1 MSAPAIMGAA
11 GTDDRDRDPKGGT
24 PTAESAAARRA
35 KRLRAKNLT
44 LLVALLAFV
53 VLVYFV
59 SIVRMG
65 GS

>member
-1 MSAPAIMGAA
+1 VSAPAIMGA
-11 GTDDRDRDPKGGT
+11 GTADRDRDPKGG
-24 PTAESAAARRA
+24 PPAAENAAARRA

-53 VLVYFV
+53 VLIYFV

>member
-1 MSAPAIMGAA
+1 MERTAEMGNEADGKQAMGADA
-11 GTDDRDRDPKGGT
+11 SPD
-24 PTAESAAARRA
+24 ERRA
-35 KRLRAKNLT
+35 KRLRAKNRV

-53 VLVYFV
+53 VLIYFV

>member
-1 MSAPAIMGAA
+1 MEDVIEMGRKTQNAETTGAA
-11 GTDDRDRDPKGGT
+11 PGPKEERT
-24 PTAESAAARRA
+24 R
-35 KRLRAKNLT
+35 RLRAKNRV
-44 LLVALLAFV
+44 LLLILLAFV

>member
-1 MSAPAIMGAA
+1 MGMTAAMDRNTRQDERAEEGAA
-11 GTDDRDRDPKGGT
+11 
-24 PTAESAAARRA
+24 AQRA

-44 LLVALLAFV
+44 LLIALLAFV

>member
-1 MSAPAIMGAA
+1 MEGAADMGKQTDGKDAMGADQDA
-11 GTDDRDRDPKGGT
+11 L
-24 PTAESAAARRA
+24 RA
-35 KRLRAKNLT
+35 KRLRAKNRV

-53 VLVYFV
+53 VLIYFV

>member
-1 MSAPAIMGAA
+1 VTLAA
-11 GTDDRDRDPKGGT
+11 QEWSGVTGRNADTTRHGR
-24 PTAESAAARRA
+24 AEEDAAAQRA

>member
-1 MSAPAIMGAA
+1 MEMTAA
-11 GTDDRDRDPKGGT
+11 MDRDGDTGGDKR
-24 PTAESAAARRA
+24 AEEGGKVLRA

-44 LLVALLAFV
+44 LLIALLAFV

-65 GS
+65 GG

>member
-1 MSAPAIMGAA
+1 MGTTTAMNDTTEPDERAA
-11 GTDDRDRDPKGGT
+11 EG
-24 PTAESAAARRA
+24 EAAQRA
-35 KRLRAKNLT
+35 KRLKAKNLT
-44 LLVALLAFV
+44 LMIALVAFV

>member
-1 MSAPAIMGAA
+1 MGA
-11 GTDDRDRDPKGGT
+11 GTADTDRDSKGG
-24 PTAESAAARRA
+24 PPAGESAEARRA

-44 LLVALLAFV
+44 LLVALLTFV
-53 VLVYFV
+53 ALIYFV

>member
-1 MSAPAIMGAA
+1 VSSPAIMGAGA
-11 GTDDRDRDPKGGT
+11 ADRDRDPKSGAPAG
-24 PTAESAAARRA
+24 ENAAARRA

-53 VLVYFV
+53 VLIYFV

>member
-1 MSAPAIMGAA
+1 MAA
-11 GTDDRDRDPKGGT
+11 GTVDRDRDPKGG
-24 PTAESAAARRA
+24 ADAGESAAARRA

-53 VLVYFV
+53 ALVYFV

>member
-1 MSAPAIMGAA
+1 MERTAA
-11 GTDDRDRDPKGGT
+11 MDKDGDTGGEKRLEEGDET
-24 PTAESAAARRA
+24 QRA

-44 LLVALLAFV
+44 LLIALLAFV

>member
-1 MSAPAIMGAA
+1 METTSVI
-11 GTDDRDRDPKGGT
+11 DRDKETGGEKRA
-24 PTAESAAARRA
+24 AESDAAERA

-44 LLVALLAFV
+44 LLIELLAFV

>member
-1 MSAPAIMGAA
+1 MSPAAVMKTVASG
-11 GTDDRDRDPKGGT
+11 GERDPKGGAT
-24 PTAESAAARRA
+24 GEESAAARRA

>member
-1 MSAPAIMGAA
+1 MGTMVAMDRNSGPDERAEA
-11 GTDDRDRDPKGGT
+11 GDD
-24 PTAESAAARRA
+24 AHRA

-44 LLVALLAFV
+44 LLIALLAFV

>member
-1 MSAPAIMGAA
+1 MEDVIEMGRKTQSAGPNDAGSGAKEE
-11 GTDDRDRDPKGGT
+11 R
-24 PTAESAAARRA
+24 ARR
-35 KRLRAKNLT
+35 LRVKNRV
-44 LLVALLAFV
+44 LLLALLAFV

>member
-1 MSAPAIMGAA
+1 MEATAMGAKGA
-11 GTDDRDRDPKGGT
+11 GDTGRGGPPDDRPDDKA
-24 PTAESAAARRA
+24 AERA

-44 LLVALLAFV
+44 LLAALLGFV

-65 GS
+65 GG

>member
-1 MSAPAIMGAA
+1 MEDVIEMGRKTQSAETTGAA
-11 GTDDRDRDPKGGT
+11 PGPNEER
-24 PTAESAAARRA
+24 AR
-35 KRLRAKNLT
+35 RLRAKNRV
-44 LLVALLAFV
+44 LLLILLAFV

>member
-1 MSAPAIMGAA
+1 MGTMAA
-11 GTDDRDRDPKGGT
+11 MDRNSGPDQR
-24 PTAESAAARRA
+24 AEAGDGAQRA
-35 KRLRAKNLT
+35 KRLRAKNLA
-44 LLVALLAFV
+44 LLIALLAFV

>member
-1 MSAPAIMGAA
+1 MGITAA
-11 GTDDRDRDPKGGT
+11 MDRNARQDKR
-24 PTAESAAARRA
+24 AEEGDAAQRA

-44 LLVALLAFV
+44 LLIALLAFV

>member
-1 MSAPAIMGAA
+1 MSSSAVMKAESAGEAQDPSCGAV
-11 GTDDRDRDPKGGT
+11 GE
-24 PTAESAAARRA
+24 ESAAARRA

>member
-1 MSAPAIMGAA
+1 MGTTAA
-11 GTDDRDRDPKGGT
+11 MDRNGEPDERAEAGDGTQ
-24 PTAESAAARRA
+24 RA

-44 LLVALLAFV
+44 LLIALLAFV

>member
-1 MSAPAIMGAA
+1 MEMTAA
-11 GTDDRDRDPKGGT
+11 MDRDRDAGEDKPAGEGGEALRT
-24 PTAESAAARRA
+24 

-44 LLVALLAFV
+44 LLIALLAFV

-65 GS
+65 GG

>member
-1 MSAPAIMGAA
+1 MEITAPMDKDAETTGEERQPDSDGA
-11 GTDDRDRDPKGGT
+11 
-24 PTAESAAARRA
+24 ERA
-35 KRLRAKNLT
+35 KRLKAKNLT
-44 LLVALLAFV
+44 LLVALVAFV

>member
-1 MSAPAIMGAA
+1 MDRNARQDKRAEEGDAA
-11 GTDDRDRDPKGGT
+11 Q
-24 PTAESAAARRA
+24 RA

-44 LLVALLAFV
+44 LLIALLAFV